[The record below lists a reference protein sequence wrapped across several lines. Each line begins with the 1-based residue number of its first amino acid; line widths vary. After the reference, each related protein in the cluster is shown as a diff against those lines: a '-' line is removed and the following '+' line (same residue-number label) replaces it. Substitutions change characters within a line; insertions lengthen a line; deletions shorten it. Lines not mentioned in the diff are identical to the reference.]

1 MHIVGICCIQSCFQ
15 YTNKYSGSWN
25 DKTRMETSTKAKLDK
40 SEGQMNSDKY
50 RVTANLV

>member
-1 MHIVGICCIQSCFQ
+1 MLYSELFPIYKT

-40 SEGQMNSDKY
+40 SEGQI
-50 RVTANLV
+50 